1 MNIMDILYIPFGYVM
16 KGCLW
21 VGQNYYWVAIIL
33 FSLILE
39 LVLLPLSIKQQKSS
53 VKQAQLRPKEIAI
66 KRKYKNRTD
75 KESQQQMNM
84 EIQEMYQKNGY
95 NMFGGCLPLLIQ
107 LPIIMALYTI
117 VRSPLQYTMFVDDSQ
132 LESMY
137 KNSIELC
144 ETVKT
149 ELNYELE
156 TLTAIENPSEEQQ
169 EKLDT
174 VKGLIDKM
182 NTYQQNMCDKY
193 YIDEETGDRFYYMED
208 DEDIHKD
215 AKKSIKSE
223 YNVVA
228 VTKHFDDNIREP
240 LEENGLCAS
249 FTSRSTEDILK
260 ETFDY
265 EETTELYNVIE
276 KLPNYNMFGLSLL
289 DIPSIKNINLLLL
302 VPVFVF
308 LTSYLSAW
316 LSRRLTPQNLD
327 ADGNPVKMPGGKMM
341 EWGMPLLSAWFALT
355 FQAAL
360 GVYWIWRSV
369 FSMGKQLIFAKVYPI
384 PTYTEEEIKAAVKE
398 VTKQKKKKKIV
409 IEVDEDDHSYDKLK
423 VSDSEAAEVVN
434 NGTRKIKM
442 LTVDES
448 ELPAKRSSD
457 IGKETEPVSEDKE

>member
-1 MNIMDILYIPFGYVM
+1 M

-33 FSLILE
+33 FSLIME
-39 LVLLPLSIKQQKSS
+39 VVLLPFSIKQQKSS

-117 VRSPLQYTMFVDDSQ
+117 VRSPLQYTMFVDDSE
-132 LESMY
+132 LELMY

-149 ELNYELE
+149 ELNYELDE
-156 TLTAIENPSEEQQ
+156 LNAVEDPTEEQQ
-169 EKLDT
+169 EKLDK
-174 VKGLIDKM
+174 VKELIDKM
-182 NTYQQNMCDKY
+182 NTYQINMCDKY
-193 YIDEETGDRFYYMED
+193 YLDEETGKYTFYMAS
-208 DEDIHKD
+208 DEDIHDD
-215 AKKSIKSE
+215 AKKSVKSE

-228 VTKHFDDNIREP
+228 VTRHFDDNIRKP
-240 LEENGLCAS
+240 LEENGLCAT
-249 FTSRSTEDILK
+249 FTSRSTEEILK
-260 ETFDY
+260 ESFDY
-265 EETTELYNVIE
+265 EETPNLYETIQ

-289 DIPSIKNINLLLL
+289 ETPKIKNINLLLL
-302 VPVFVF
+302 VPVLVF

-316 LSRRLTPQNLD
+316 LSRKLQPQTLD
-327 ADGNPVKMPGGKMM
+327 VDGNPVKMPGGKMM
-341 EWGMPLLSAWFALT
+341 EWGMPLMSAWFALN

-360 GVYWIWRSV
+360 GVYWVWRSV
-369 FSMGKQLIFAKVYPI
+369 FSMGKQLIFAKIYPI
-384 PTYTEEEIKAAVKE
+384 PTYTEEEIKAAIKE
-398 VTKQKKKKKIV
+398 VTKTKKKKKIV

-457 IGKETEPVSEDKE
+457 IGKETETVSEDKE

>member
-1 MNIMDILYIPFGYVM
+1 M

-33 FSLILE
+33 FSLIME
-39 LVLLPLSIKQQKSS
+39 IVLLPFSIKQQKSS

-117 VRSPLQYTMFVDDSQ
+117 VRSPLQYTMFIDDSE
-132 LESMY
+132 LELMY
-137 KNSIELC
+137 KNSIQLC

-149 ELNYELE
+149 DLNEELDILSK
-156 TLTAIENPSEEQQ
+156 IENPTEEQQ
-169 EKLDT
+169 GKMDT
-174 VKGLIDKM
+174 VKELIDKM
-182 NTYQQNMCDKY
+182 NTYQKNMCDKY
-193 YIDEETGDRFYYMED
+193 YLDEETGVYTYYMAD

-215 AKKSIKSE
+215 AKKSVKSE

-228 VTKHFDDNIREP
+228 VTRHFDENIREV
-240 LEENGLCAS
+240 LEENGLCTQL
-249 FTSRSTEDILK
+249 TSRSTEDILK
-260 ETFDY
+260 EAFDF
-265 EETTELYNVIE
+265 EETPNLYLTIQ
-276 KLPNYNMFGLSLL
+276 KLPNYNMLGLSLL
-289 DIPSIKNINLLLL
+289 ETPKIKNINLLLL
-302 VPVFVF
+302 VPVLVF
-308 LTSYLSAW
+308 LTSFLSAW
-316 LSRRLTPQNLD
+316 LSRKLAPQSLD
-327 ADGNPVKMPGGKMM
+327 ADGKPVKMPGGKMM
-341 EWGMPLLSAWFALT
+341 EWMMPLMSAWFALN

-369 FSMGKQLIFAKVYPI
+369 FAMCKQLIFAKVYPI
-384 PTYTEEEIKAAVKE
+384 PTFTEEEIKEAVKE
-398 VTKQKKKKKIV
+398 VTRTKKKKKIV

-457 IGKETEPVSEDKE
+457 IGKETETVSEDKE